1 MHRSE
6 DDDEVRC
13 LQCGAEI
20 SMGRDRAYAVGE
32 EDVLCQSCAM
42 KRGGAYDERQ
52 DRWVEAPKLEG
63 LPLRE
68 PSTWR

>member
-6 DDDEVRC
+6 GDDRVRC

-20 SMGRDRAYAVGE
+20 SMARDRAYAVGE
-32 EDVLCQSCAM
+32 EDVLCQACAM

-52 DRWVEAPKLEG
+52 DKWVEPPKLDG